1 MQLTPQQSATLNKE
15 FDSRISEISVFQ
27 SVESQY
33 QDTFVD
39 FLKLKMDKDS
49 RQLSNHLQK
58 SQLCTSTSEG
68 ITFEELI
75 ANQLL
80 LPTAMSCDG
89 YFAIQNFDADE
100 IHVEQLTQLTQYFTD
115 SIMLSHEECLSD
127 GLLTELEKDFRIV
140 LINNDFNE
148 YKINDPQIV
157 DFLTQKSIV
166 TSLGAAV
173 SAVTRR
179 ILDKFLDTTAQYRS
193 QFFPKQ
199 FALNTDYLQSKNIRP
214 QFTDYLYPINRYS
227 MIENVLKP
235 DLAGK
240 IQLKRVCDQI
250 IQTMD
255 EADKYSYY
263 ISPEHENLL
272 CKSKDKYIQYPQ
284 QKLLQLKI
292 VHARQLMS
300 IGITFLKMSF
310 VKEAEQFMKQAQYLI
325 GKQDAVLLYMTQ
337 LYSFFIT
344 KLLNE
349 QTNAQTQ
356 VTTMMQLAKQT
367 RILTCAGLGNIA
379 ADILIYLLN
388 ELDGMR
394 QISEFTAVSR
404 IFYQTVQ
411 MLPMQFMRSR
421 QLIKFSTLFEKHL
434 KLSKMMLLW
443 GFKQAFSLSVFNPK
457 LFCPHDTQ
465 VFELMVIQICNNLYT
480 PLDFCKWL
488 VRDFS
493 SVAYFQ
499 LQNAYLLNQFVHKQ
513 VQKRGFHLAQL
524 NPLTQPDIKGQSQKT
539 ALSKNG
545 LFVPVQMHDEHQ
557 IEFTNTKVTLTMN
570 QNILNEYQNVKAEFT
585 AFNCKL
591 QSQIQDRLS
600 NKLNNFE
607 FQLINEKNKRFQK
620 IFVHEPVVLQLAL
633 PLTLQAHL
641 FEVRNLYFNKNLQ
654 AQIISQYCEPAR
666 NSLIVTVQFI
676 QIDNIICELFELS
689 HVEIGSKTFSF
700 RAQVNKFE
708 FILYNKFCY
717 LKLMNVQTIN
727 SNQFEETY
735 GYEAPNSVQKN
746 YLQFEFKTQFTN
758 STSFTIN
765 TRENQYVFI
774 KGQREFTR
782 RKLQLKQ
789 KDYFE
794 SAYTLLEFEIPVT
807 ENTLML
813 VVPTDLTDAELTY
826 VMLDQVFKVQLQNY
840 QKHIQKTSCEQYRT
854 LTNGS
859 FMVVHSQTVG
869 TQNQK
874 LVLKKLG
881 YSTEHLV
888 FVQNNEQIE
897 LNFGNNFAQKQFYN
911 DVFADFG
918 VNVNNVGQNRI
929 VIRPDEVMKS
939 TLSSARCECVIK
951 CENCF
956 LQGTVNKILEQDFA
970 LELMCIG
977 KYRII
982 LTLTFESVDLCKVI
996 TIEG

>member
-1 MQLTPQQSATLNKE
+1 MLAEAMEEILESDLPTKDLLFSENRHDFINSKQYPTNVKLEVQLGHWITT
-15 FDSRISEISVFQ
+15 
-27 SVESQY
+27 
-33 QDTFVD
+33 T
-39 FLKLKMDKDS
+39 
-49 RQLSNHLQK
+49 K
-58 SQLCTSTSEG
+58 SQT
-68 ITFEELI
+68 
-75 ANQLL
+75 
-80 LPTAMSCDG
+80 
-89 YFAIQNFDADE
+89 
-100 IHVEQLTQLTQYFTD
+100 
-115 SIMLSHEECLSD
+115 
-127 GLLTELEKDFRIV
+127 K
-140 LINNDFNE
+140 
-148 YKINDPQIV
+148 
-157 DFLTQKSIV
+157 
-166 TSLGAAV
+166 GA
-173 SAVTRR
+173 
-179 ILDKFLDTTAQYRS
+179 
-193 QFFPKQ
+193 
-199 FALNTDYLQSKNIRP
+199 
-214 QFTDYLYPINRYS
+214 
-227 MIENVLKP
+227 
-235 DLAGK
+235 
-240 IQLKRVCDQI
+240 C
-250 IQTMD
+250 
-255 EADKYSYY
+255 
-263 ISPEHENLL
+263 NLL
-272 CKSKDKYIQYPQ
+272 ECENCF
-284 QKLLQLKI
+284 LQ
-292 VHARQLMS
+292 RQ
-300 IGITFLKMSF
+300 
-310 VKEAEQFMKQAQYLI
+310 
-325 GKQDAVLLYMTQ
+325 
-337 LYSFFIT
+337 
-344 KLLNE
+344 
-349 QTNAQTQ
+349 
-356 VTTMMQLAKQT
+356 
-367 RILTCAGLGNIA
+367 
-379 ADILIYLLN
+379 
-388 ELDGMR
+388 
-394 QISEFTAVSR
+394 
-404 IFYQTVQ
+404 
-411 MLPMQFMRSR
+411 
-421 QLIKFSTLFEKHL
+421 
-434 KLSKMMLLW
+434 
-443 GFKQAFSLSVFNPK
+443 
-457 LFCPHDTQ
+457 
-465 VFELMVIQICNNLYT
+465 
-480 PLDFCKWL
+480 
-488 VRDFS
+488 
-493 SVAYFQ
+493 
-499 LQNAYLLNQFVHKQ
+499 
-513 VQKRGFHLAQL
+513 
-524 NPLTQPDIKGQSQKT
+524 
-539 ALSKNG
+539 
-545 LFVPVQMHDEHQ
+545 
-557 IEFTNTKVTLTMN
+557 
-570 QNILNEYQNVKAEFT
+570 
-585 AFNCKL
+585 
-591 QSQIQDRLS
+591 
-600 NKLNNFE
+600 
-607 FQLINEKNKRFQK
+607 
-620 IFVHEPVVLQLAL
+620 
-633 PLTLQAHL
+633 
-641 FEVRNLYFNKNLQ
+641 
-654 AQIISQYCEPAR
+654 
-666 NSLIVTVQFI
+666 SLIVTVQFI